1 MIKAPLV
8 GLGAEGIRHVRSWGQ
23 RAGCYGC
30 LKAVPLGFLNS
41 RGFRE
46 HYLQTCIHLGCKAAS
61 KDMCVS
67 VCVCFCVGV
76 CMFVF
81 VCVCARVRIHPYY
94 QCTHLFYVH
103 MQRSMYASV
112 LWASSAHVH
121 ASILACVYFC
131 MFVTLSS
138 TKP

>member
-1 MIKAPLV
+1 MIKAPIV
-8 GLGAEGIRHVRSWGQ
+8 GFGAEGIRHVRSWGQ

-61 KDMCVS
+61 KDMR
-67 VCVCFCVGV
+67 VCVGAYVCLFLCACVHVCIFIHIINVHICFMSTCNVA
-76 CMFVF
+76 C
-81 VCVCARVRIHPYY
+81 I
-94 QCTHLFYVH
+94 
-103 MQRSMYASV
+103 ASV

-121 ASILACVYFC
+121 ASILACVYLC